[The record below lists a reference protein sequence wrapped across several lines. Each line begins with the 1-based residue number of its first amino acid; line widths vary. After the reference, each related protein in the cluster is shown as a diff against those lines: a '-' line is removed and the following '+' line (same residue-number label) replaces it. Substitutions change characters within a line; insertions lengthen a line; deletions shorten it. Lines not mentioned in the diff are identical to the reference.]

1 MTIFNVAR
9 QVADQFTAEH
19 PSFAVAVA
27 VTTDA
32 TGRVEAAVFRLS
44 YSGAVF
50 MLHDLVEKLVTAAKL
65 ALPQYQ
71 IHVFLQGPG
80 RCAWGIVRTEDAS
93 IDIPMVR

>member
-32 TGRVEAAVFRLS
+32 TGRVEAVVFRLS

-50 MLHDLVEKLVTAAKL
+50 MLHDLVEKLIAAAKL
-65 ALPQYQ
+65 ALSEYQ

>member
-32 TGRVEAAVFRLS
+32 TGRVDAVVFRLS

-50 MLHDLVEKLVTAAKL
+50 MLHDLVEKLISAAK
-65 ALPQYQ
+65 AVLPEYR
-71 IHVFLQGPG
+71 IHVFLLGPG
-80 RCAWGIVRTEDAS
+80 RCAWGIVRTEEPS
-93 IDIPMVR
+93 IDVPVMG